1 MGEEEMRHFRFIIPA
16 ILALALAACDVHE
29 LPVGDA
35 DVAVTLNLRYNY
47 DLPQYQTMDF
57 DTRADGQQYIT
68 RYVINLYK
76 YASETYSTTPSYSFV
91 FLGTSIKNL
100 DNTFTFGVEAAN
112 YRVVV
117 WTDYIAYGTEVD
129 LFYNP
134 TDFSEV
140 VLTNKYYGAEPMR
153 DCFFGSEDM
162 LMADLLASGSTYD
175 CTVNLERPVARFNFI
190 STDSD
195 KFLDYWIQQ
204 LALRNGT
211 FVKKDKKD
219 LDLNKFSV
227 RFVYPQYLPNTF
239 NLHSGKAVDSAT
251 GVSFT
256 TNMQVLE
263 DGNIDLGFDWVFMG
277 DEGKVVVS
285 LELYD
290 QDGTYISTVSN
301 ITVPVKRGQ
310 QTTVIGKIL
319 TSGISSGISID
330 PTYDGE
336 FTVFI

>member
-1 MGEEEMRHFRFIIPA
+1 MKKLLIIS
-16 ILALALAACDVHE
+16 LALLATIVAACDVHE
-29 LPVGDA
+29 LPVGDS
-35 DVAVTLNLRYNY
+35 DVAVTLNLKFKT

-57 DTRADGQQYIT
+57 STRAGSLEYQT
-68 RYVINLYK
+68 RYVINMYK
-76 YASETYSTTPSYSFV
+76 YASESYSSVPSYTFV
-91 FLGTSIKNL
+91 FVDDNTSVL
-100 DNTFTFGVEAAN
+100 DNTFTFGAEAAN

-117 WTDYIAYGTEVD
+117 WTDYVEKGTTAAN
-129 LFYNP
+129 LFYDP
-134 TDFSEV
+134 TNFSEV
-140 VLTNKYYGAEPMR
+140 TLTKTYYGAEPMR
-153 DCFFGSEDM
+153 DCYFGSENM
-162 LMADLLASGSTYD
+162 FMADLLASGSSFE
-175 CTVNLERPVARFNFI
+175 CTVNLERPVARFNFV
-190 STDSD
+190 STDED

-211 FVKKDKKD
+211 YVKMDKRD
-219 LDLNKFSV
+219 LDINKFTV

-239 NLHSGKAVDSAT
+239 NLHTGKAVDSAT

-256 TNMQVLE
+256 TNMFKME

-290 QDGTYISTVSN
+290 QDNTYISTVSN

-310 QTTVIGKIL
+310 QTTVVGNIL